1 MILIASLILLAGGI
15 MKRNVIQDMLL
26 AAAFVL
32 MFVAAGTSDAG
43 GSLMCSVALAAG
55 ALACGYMGTRKFE

>member
-1 MILIASLILLAGGI
+1 
-15 MKRNVIQDMLL
+15 MKRSVVQDMLL